1 MHAGRVQLFATPWT
15 VPTKVLSVEFSMQ
28 EYWSGLPFPTLEDL
42 PGPEIKQES
51 PVCPALAG
59 GFFTTAPPGKPS
71 IKKTHTIISDEYT
84 EAFLN
89 KILASQIQQHDQ
101 RIIYYDQV
109 GFIPAH
115 KDASALTEGQ
125 VIFSKGAN

>member
-1 MHAGRVQLFATPWT
+1 M
-15 VPTKVLSVEFSMQ
+15 SMGFPRQ
-28 EYWSGLPFPTLEDL
+28 EYWSGFPCSP
-42 PGPEIKQES
+42 PGNLSQPEPTS
-51 PVCPALAG
+51 PTFQAVSCIAG
-59 GFFTTAPPGKPS
+59 RFFTPEPPRKPS

-89 KILASQIQQHDQ
+89 KLLASQIQQHDK
-101 RIIYYDQV
+101 RIIYHDQV